1 MIAAA
6 AFFNPDRADWRKISA
21 NPELYLTKNAK
32 IEICPMNSSF

>member
-21 NPELYLTKNAK
+21 NARELYFVNLK
-32 IEICPMNSSF
+32 MLR